1 MAFIGNDNFRPGL
14 KSPEPIRQG
23 GWLTSHMAQVMVFL
37 NGLILTATAYAT
49 LNVFIQEIVNESLA
63 SSHRQTQ
70 TEVKSYFSDIED
82 DLYTL
87 SVLIKTGEGNYAGD
101 VIHPN
106 LFKAIYFV
114 PEEGRAPKVLWPADQ
129 AQSLLKLW
137 PSLSNY
143 QKKGDGEASLISMP
157 GKHLL
162 ARLPVQAESG
172 ISGDLIALLQ
182 PAEIFNQT
190 WLNNHPAV
198 TNLTV
203 GLKDN
208 LGVIVNLENP
218 EGTSNTIYKNDMEIL
233 FDETQT
239 LLISA
244 GYQLEARES
253 FLKKIP
259 ILMLLFGV
267 TLTLIGTLYVRNN
280 QRQSYRLALMNRE
293 LAHKNY
299 ELGQEITERERL
311 HHALE
316 KAEKENRAV
325 IDSVSDIIF
334 ETSTDGE
341 ILFLSKTWAHVTG
354 FKMEHSLR
362 RNLFDL
368 LYPQDQEDQ
377 RRNMDLLVRG
387 HKSAYRA
394 FTRLKT
400 SDGGFRAV
408 ELAVSMLRV
417 DENKNLRVV
426 GTITDVEERRRTERA
441 LSETEKKYR
450 TIVENAAGGIYQ
462 VDPQGVF
469 LSANKS
475 MARILGYDLPEDI
488 LREIRN
494 ATTQL
499 YVDVKERREF
509 FAQVTRERTNLN
521 AEFEVRKKDG
531 TLIWVSENMR
541 PVFDEEGGILY
552 FEGSMEDITQRKKA
566 EINLRQAMIQS
577 DLANRAKSE
586 FLTNMSHELRTP
598 LNSIIGF
605 SEIIR
610 DQLFGS
616 IGRSEYI
623 DYARD
628 IHEGGK
634 RLLNVINEIL
644 DISRIEMGDRKLNEG
659 VVDVGKI
666 VKSCLDLLEGKITSA
681 SLTLENSI
689 TTDTPKLIGEA
700 QAIKQVLMNLLSN
713 AVKFTPAQ
721 GRITISH
728 EMDARGEFRLSVS
741 DTGIGLSEDEIA
753 KALAPFAQ
761 IDTDLDRENSGAGL
775 GLTIVNSLMAL
786 HGGRL
791 EMFSQKGLGT
801 TATIVFP
808 SSRLYQGAGD
818 KK

>member
-70 TEVKSYFSDIED
+70 TEIKSYFSDIED
-82 DLYTL
+82 DIYTL
-87 SVLIKTGEGNYAGD
+87 SVLIQTGEWHYTGD

-114 PEEGRAPKVLWPADQ
+114 PKDTSAPQILWPAGQ

-137 PSLSNY
+137 PSLSSY
-143 QKKGDGEASLISMP
+143 PKTGEGEASLISMP

-162 ARLPVQAESG
+162 ARLPVHVENG
-172 ISGDLIALLQ
+172 ISGDLVALLQ
-182 PAEIFNQT
+182 PSEIFNQT
-190 WLNNHPAV
+190 WLKNHPSV
-198 TNLTV
+198 TNLTI
-203 GLKDN
+203 GFKDN
-208 LGVIVNLENP
+208 LGVIVKLEA
-218 EGTSNTIYKNDMEIL
+218 EGGRTNTIYKNDMEIL

-239 LLISA
+239 LLISS

-280 QRQSYRLALMNRE
+280 QKQSYRLALMNRE

-316 KAEKENRAV
+316 KAEKENRAI

-334 ETSTDGE
+334 ETSTEGE
-341 ILFLSKTWAHVTG
+341 ILFLSKTWAQVTG
-354 FKMEHSLR
+354 FKMEHSLH

-475 MARILGYDLPEDI
+475 MARILGYDMPEDI

-509 FAQVTRERTNLN
+509 FAQVSRERNNLN

-531 TLIWVSENMR
+531 ALIWVSENMR
-541 PVFDEEGGILY
+541 PVFDQEGEILY

-616 IGRSEYI
+616 IGRNEYI

-659 VVDVGKI
+659 VVDIGKI

-689 TTDTPKLIGEA
+689 MADTPKLVGEA
-700 QAIKQVLMNLLSN
+700 QAIKQILMNLLSN

-728 EMDARGEFRLSVS
+728 EIDARGEFRLSVS

-753 KALAPFAQ
+753 KAMAPFAQ
-761 IDTDLDRENSGAGL
+761 IDTDLDRDNSGAGL

-801 TATIVFP
+801 TASVVFP
-808 SSRLYQGAGD
+808 ASRLYQGSRG
-818 KK
+818 